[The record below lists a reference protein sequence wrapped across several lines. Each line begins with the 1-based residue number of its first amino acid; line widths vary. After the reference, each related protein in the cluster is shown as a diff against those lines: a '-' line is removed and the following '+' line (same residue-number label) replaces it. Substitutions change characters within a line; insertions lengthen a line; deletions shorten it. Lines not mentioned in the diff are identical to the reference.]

1 MYSAMLFLGWNLNT
15 TSAKWSIDVG
25 WASVWVKIV
34 SEWVAFGLYSKRSLH
49 SRFCPPRAKFL
60 PSFVQLLLLSC
71 LAEVLSPRVMTVY
84 QFNGF
89 VGGWLDANLQIV
101 FP

>member
-34 SEWVAFGLYSKRSLH
+34 SEWLAFGLYREHPCLL
-49 SRFCPPRAKFL
+49 FL
-60 PSFVQLLLLSC
+60 TWFRNPDHHKLVGRLLGPIVLL
-71 LAEVLSPRVMTVY
+71 AGNRVPCQWSIVATV
-84 QFNGF
+84 
-89 VGGWLDANLQIV
+89 
-101 FP
+101 